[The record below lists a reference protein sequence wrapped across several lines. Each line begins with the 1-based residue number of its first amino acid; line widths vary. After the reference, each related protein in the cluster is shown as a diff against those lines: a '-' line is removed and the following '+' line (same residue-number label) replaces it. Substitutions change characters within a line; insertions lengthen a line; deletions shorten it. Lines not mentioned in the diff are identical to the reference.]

1 MANVEKMSIS
11 LSRDMVADIKDAID
25 RGQYATASEVMRDA
39 MRDWQRKQKAP
50 LGPAMPGTVAEL
62 RKMIQE
68 GIDSGPSLD
77 PKLVLARLKAKYGGQ
92 ANGQTKT
99 RKAGQSR
106 SKRSR

>member
-1 MANVEKMSIS
+1 MANVEKVSIS
-11 LSRDMVADIKDAID
+11 LSRDMVEDIKEAID
-25 RGQYATASEVMRDA
+25 RGQFATASEVMRDA
-39 MRDWQRKQKAP
+39 MRDWQRKQKAAD
-50 LGPAMPGTVAEL
+50 GPAMPRTVEEL

-92 ANGQTKT
+92 ANERTKT
-99 RKAGQSR
+99 RKAGKAR